1 MSFVGEIK
9 QQEDWR
15 LTRFN
20 VIIYQIIVI
29 IDVI

>member
-15 LTRFN
+15 LTRFS